1 MSELT
6 DFRKAK
12 DAFFKSDPQSPLEA
26 EQRQGFEGLSYFP
39 ENPALRF
46 DLDLER
52 VEKPDQVIMPTSTG
66 DEQVYFHVGQVTF
79 KVGMEQ
85 AALQVYVS
93 ASGGDYFIPFVD
105 RTAPAETYGAGR
117 YLEPE
122 DLGGGRLRLDF
133 NRAYNPYC
141 AYNDRWSCPL
151 PPGANRLSVRIE
163 AGEKKFHD

>member
-12 DAFFKSDPQSPLEA
+12 DAFFQTDSQSPLDP
-26 EQRQGFEGLSYFP
+26 EQRKAFHGLIYFP

-46 DLDLER
+46 DLALEQ
-52 VEKPDQVIMPTSTG
+52 VAKPEHVIMTTSTG
-66 DEQVYFHVGQVTF
+66 DEQEYFHIGQVTF
-79 KVGMEQ
+79 AVEEAQ
-85 AALQVYVS
+85 AVLQVYVS
-93 ASGGDYFIPFVD
+93 AGGTDYFVPFVD
-105 RTAPAETYGAGR
+105 RTAPVETYGAGR

-122 DLGGGRLRLDF
+122 YLGGGKLHIDF

-151 PPGANRLSVRIE
+151 PPAENRLAVRIE